1 MLNYCNVINFYFY
14 MNICGIDEAGRGPI
28 AGPVVVAAVVFPRN
42 FKIDGV
48 KDSKKLSESKREYF
62 YDLILDKCLAYDVQ
76 IVDNYIID
84 EINILKSTMLG
95 IQRCLEKLKI
105 FKEKVMID
113 GNYFILEKNRH
124 FDYNYNL
131 IVKGDEKVFHISSAS
146 ILAKVAR
153 DRIMVKMHELYPQYN
168 FLKNKGYPTREH
180 IEAVKKNGITR
191 IHRKTFCKKYL

>member
-1 MLNYCNVINFYFY
+1 